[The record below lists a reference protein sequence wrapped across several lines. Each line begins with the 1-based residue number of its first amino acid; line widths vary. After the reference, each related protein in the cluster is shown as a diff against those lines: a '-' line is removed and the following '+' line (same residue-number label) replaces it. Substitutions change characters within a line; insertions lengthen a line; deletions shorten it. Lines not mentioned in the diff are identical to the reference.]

1 MLRYFGPP
9 GTGKTTTL
17 LNQVEKF
24 MSEGVSPNDIGYF
37 AFTRK
42 ASNVARDRAVA
53 RFKLDPDE
61 DFTYFRTLHSLAF
74 LLMGYNSSE
83 ILKESHLREFSEKVG
98 VDLTTGSGKI
108 EDEGFIMFR
117 SNHPVMR
124 CMDLARSTLQG
135 PEAAYRISNLFIAFY
150 EFNHIFEEYEKFKK
164 YNGLKDFTD
173 MLVDLSEN
181 PSYIPLFKVVFLDE
195 AQDLTPLQ
203 WKIAHFINENTDR
216 MFIAGDD
223 DQGIY
228 RWAGADINHFIGLE
242 GGSEVLAQSHRI
254 PRSVY
259 RVADSIT
266 RRIKKRQ
273 KKDWSPRPEEG
284 TVSRTYDFWG
294 IEFEEEEWLVL
305 AQANYMLDE
314 VAHHLKSSG
323 QFFERYGNPSLSK
336 KIRTAISSWDYL
348 NSGTSREITHR
359 EALNLYDHISASDG
373 QLERGA
379 KKLLKSADENDFFS
393 LYALRESFGLEAEG
407 SWDVA
412 LDKIRDEDRAYA
424 TALVNRG
431 VDLNSK
437 PTIKLSTIHGAN
449 RGESDNVLLYLDLT
463 GKALEEMS
471 RNPDDAYRVLY
482 VGVTRTKQN
491 LVLKL
496 PEDSQR
502 GWLI

>member
-1 MLRYFGPP
+1 
-9 GTGKTTTL
+9 
-17 LNQVEKF
+17 
-24 MSEGVSPNDIGYF
+24 
-37 AFTRK
+37 
-42 ASNVARDRAVA
+42 
-53 RFKLDPDE
+53 
-61 DFTYFRTLHSLAF
+61 
-74 LLMGYNSSE
+74 
-83 ILKESHLREFSEKVG
+83 
-98 VDLTTGSGKI
+98 
-108 EDEGFIMFR
+108 
-117 SNHPVMR
+117 MR
-124 CMDLARSTLQG
+124 CIDLARSTLQR
-135 PEAAYRISNLFIAFY
+135 PEASYRTGGLFIAFY
-150 EFNHIFEEYEKFKK
+150 EFKHIFDEYEKFKK

-181 PSYIPLFKVVFLDE
+181 PSYIPQLKVVFLDE

-203 WKIAHFINENTDR
+203 WKIAHLINEKTDR

-242 GGSEVLAQSHRI
+242 GGSEVLSQSHRI
-254 PRSVY
+254 PRSVF

-273 KKDWSPRPEEG
+273 KKVWSPRPEEG

-314 VAHHLKSSG
+314 LARHLKSSG

-336 KIRTAISSWDYL
+336 KVRTAISSWDYL
-348 NSGTSREITHR
+348 NSGTSREITLR

-373 QLERGA
+373 QLARGA
-379 KKLLKSADENDFFS
+379 KKLLKSADEHDFFS
-393 LYALRESFGLEAEG
+393 LYSLRESFGLEAEG

-412 LDKIRDEDRAYA
+412 LDRIRDEDRAYA
-424 TALVNRG
+424 TALINRG

-437 PTIKLSTIHGAN
+437 PTIKLSTIHGAKG
-449 RGESDNVLLYLDLT
+449 GEADNVLLYMDLT
-463 GKALEEMS
+463 GAALEEMS

-491 LVLKL
+491 LVLKH

>member
-1 MLRYFGPP
+1 M
-9 GTGKTTTL
+9 
-17 LNQVEKF
+17 
-24 MSEGVSPNDIGYF
+24 
-37 AFTRK
+37 
-42 ASNVARDRAVA
+42 
-53 RFKLDPDE
+53 
-61 DFTYFRTLHSLAF
+61 
-74 LLMGYNSSE
+74 
-83 ILKESHLREFSEKVG
+83 
-98 VDLTTGSGKI
+98 DLTTGSGNV
-108 EDEGFIMFR
+108 EDEGFMYFR
-117 SNHPVMR
+117 SSHPVMR
-124 CMDLARSTLQG
+124 CIDLARSTLQG
-135 PEAAYRISNLFIAFY
+135 PEASYRTGGLFIAFY
-150 EFNHIFEEYEKFKK
+150 EFKHIFDEYEKFKK

-181 PSYIPLFKVVFLDE
+181 PSYIPQLKVVFLDE

-203 WKIAHFINENTDR
+203 WKIAHLINEKTDR

-242 GGSEVLAQSHRI
+242 GGSEVLSQSHRI
-254 PRSVY
+254 PRSVF

-273 KKDWSPRPEEG
+273 KKVWSPRPEEG

-314 VAHHLKSSG
+314 LARHLKSSG

-336 KIRTAISSWDYL
+336 KVRTAISSWDYL
-348 NSGTSREITHR
+348 SSGTSREITHR

-373 QLERGA
+373 QLARGA
-379 KKLLKSADENDFFS
+379 KKLLKSADEHDFFS
-393 LYALRESFGLEAEG
+393 LYSLRERFGLEAEG

-412 LDKIRDEDRAYA
+412 LDRIRDEDRAYA
-424 TALVNRG
+424 TALINRG

-437 PTIKLSTIHGAN
+437 PTIKLSTIHGAKG
-449 RGESDNVLLYLDLT
+449 GEADNVLLYMDLT
-463 GKALEEMS
+463 GAALEEMS

-491 LVLKL
+491 LVLKH

>member
-17 LNQVEKF
+17 LNQVERF
-24 MSEGVSPNDIGYF
+24 LSEGVSPNDIGYF

-108 EDEGFIMFR
+108 EDEGFVMFR

-150 EFNHIFEEYEKFKK
+150 EFHHIFDQYEKFKK

-242 GGSEVLAQSHRI
+242 GGSEVLSQSHRI
-254 PRSVY
+254 PRSVF

-284 TVSRTYDFWG
+284 SVSRTYDFWG

-314 VAHHLKSSG
+314 VARHLKSSG
-323 QFFERYGNPSLSK
+323 QFFERYGNLLT
-336 KIRTAISSWDYL
+336 R
-348 NSGTSREITHR
+348 SGT
-359 EALNLYDHISASDG
+359 
-373 QLERGA
+373 
-379 KKLLKSADENDFFS
+379 K
-393 LYALRESFGLEAEG
+393 
-407 SWDVA
+407 
-412 LDKIRDEDRAYA
+412 
-424 TALVNRG
+424 TALTQP
-431 VDLNSK
+431 L
-437 PTIKLSTIHGAN
+437 
-449 RGESDNVLLYLDLT
+449 
-463 GKALEEMS
+463 
-471 RNPDDAYRVLY
+471 
-482 VGVTRTKQN
+482 
-491 LVLKL
+491 
-496 PEDSQR
+496 
-502 GWLI
+502 W

>member
-1 MLRYFGPP
+1 
-9 GTGKTTTL
+9 
-17 LNQVEKF
+17 
-24 MSEGVSPNDIGYF
+24 
-37 AFTRK
+37 
-42 ASNVARDRAVA
+42 
-53 RFKLDPDE
+53 
-61 DFTYFRTLHSLAF
+61 
-74 LLMGYNSSE
+74 
-83 ILKESHLREFSEKVG
+83 
-98 VDLTTGSGKI
+98 
-108 EDEGFIMFR
+108 
-117 SNHPVMR
+117 
-124 CMDLARSTLQG
+124 
-135 PEAAYRISNLFIAFY
+135 
-150 EFNHIFEEYEKFKK
+150 
-164 YNGLKDFTD
+164 

-242 GGSEVLAQSHRI
+242 GGSEVLSQSHRI

-284 TVSRTYDFWG
+284 SVSRTYDFWG

-314 VAHHLKSSG
+314 IAGHLKSSG

-336 KIRTAISSWDYL
+336 KIRTAISSWDYI

-437 PTIKLSTIHGAN
+437 PTIKLSTIHGAKG
-449 RGESDNVLLYLDLT
+449 GESDNVLLYLDLT

-502 GWLI
+502 GWMI